1 MNKKIIKERV
11 SSSVPSTP
19 SDQPANPAD
28 PVDPANPTSPVTK
41 MLLECSFPQ
50 KDGSTKGDSSIDGA
64 ITTAY
69 VNLDAKNQQV
79 RQVAKGEEDQ
89 NVIVLSQ
96 LEGYL
101 QKGSRSIAGLFLPTS
116 GGMMVGDINMGE
128 HTIKGLPSSWG
139 SAMFL
144 GNEYAASVG
153 IVQDVVGEYG
163 ARLDDLIERID
174 KYAGSGDGSMDQLI
188 KELGTPEEKT
198 PSDQTPSVTLKNPA
212 EAKWLLL
219 SAKNAMTGTLRF
231 EKKQGALPITPDPTI
246 TNLKAGGLGTI
257 GTATPTDKLQ
267 NIVSVADL
275 TTILKDLQENA
286 PSEGTGSDVG
296 SGSGS
301 GTDSGSGGV
310 AGVSVSAATT
320 STFPEWTGQEVPYLV
335 EQSPDSGS
343 GSPSVQNPL
352 KSSNADNYIKKD
364 NGTYS
369 LLRRGLYLI
378 TFAYEFS
385 SPTQNGAVTC
395 TGTLRKT
402 TTPES
407 GDVGAQPT
415 SGDATAPTD
424 PEPSPAFSVV
434 GSSDGKTVVG
444 SAYILVPGDKALSE
458 HTLTLALT
466 TNENTEVNPTSV
478 TDPASK
484 SYVAISYMGAGY

>member
-11 SSSVPSTP
+11 SSSVPSIP
-19 SDQPANPAD
+19 SDQPAD
-28 PVDPANPTSPVTK
+28 PTNPVTK
-41 MLLECSFPQ
+41 MLFECKLSQ
-50 KDGSTKGDSSIDGA
+50 NQGDASADVDA
-64 ITTAY
+64 MVTTAH
-69 VNLDAKNQQV
+69 VKLDAKNQQV

-116 GGMMVGDINMGE
+116 GGVMVGDINVGTSPGN
-128 HTIKGLPSSWG
+128 TIKGLPSSWG

-163 ARLDDLIERID
+163 ARLDDLIDRIT
-174 KYAGSGDGSMDQLI
+174 KYAGSGEGSLEQLI
-188 KELGTPEEKT
+188 KDLGSPQE
-198 PSDQTPSVTLKNPA
+198 SQAGQTPSVTLKNPA

-286 PSEGTGSDVG
+286 PSEGTGSDTGSEVG

-335 EQSPDSGS
+335 YQSQDSGS

-385 SPTQNGAVTC
+385 SPTQNRAVTC
-395 TGTLRKT
+395 TGTLTKKSDST
-402 TTPES
+402 YAG
-407 GDVGAQPT
+407 GDVAAQPT
-415 SGDATAPTD
+415 SGDAAD
-424 PEPSPAFSVV
+424 PNPAEPSPVFSVV
-434 GSSDGKTVVG
+434 GSSDGKTIVG

-466 TNENTEVNPTSV
+466 PGENTGVSPTSA
-478 TDPASK
+478 TASK

>member
-79 RQVAKGEEDQ
+79 RRVAKGEEDQ

-378 TFAYEFS
+378 TFAYELSTS
-385 SPTQNGAVTC
+385 SSNGVVTC
-395 TGTLRKT
+395 TGTLTKKSDST
-402 TTPES
+402 S
-407 GDVGAQPT
+407 AGGDVAAQPT
-415 SGDATAPTD
+415 SGDAAD
-424 PEPSPAFSVV
+424 PNPAEPSPAFSVV

-458 HTLTLALT
+458 YTLTLALT
-466 TNENTEVNPTSV
+466 PGENTGVSPTSA
-478 TDPASK
+478 TASK

>member
-19 SDQPANPAD
+19 SDQ
-28 PVDPANPTSPVTK
+28 PANPTSPVTK

-116 GGMMVGDINMGE
+116 GGVMVGDINMGTSPGN
-128 HTIKGLPSSWG
+128 TIKGLPSSWG

-163 ARLDDLIERID
+163 ARLDDLIERIT
-174 KYAGSGDGSMDQLI
+174 KYSGSGDGSMTKLLEDLGSP
-188 KELGTPEEKT
+188 KESQSG
-198 PSDQTPSVTLKNPA
+198 QTPSVTLEKPTD
-212 EAKWLLL
+212 AKWLLL

-246 TNLKAGGLGTI
+246 TNLKAGGLGTV

-275 TTILKDLQENA
+275 TTILEDLQNNA
-286 PSEGTGSDVG
+286 PSEGTGSDTGSDVG

-301 GTDSGSGGV
+301 GTDLGSGGV
-310 AGVSVSAATT
+310 AGASVSTTTT

-335 EQSPDSGS
+335 YQSPDSGS

-378 TFAYEFS
+378 TFAYELSTS
-385 SPTQNGAVTC
+385 SSNGVVTC
-395 TGTLRKT
+395 TGTLTKKSDST
-402 TTPES
+402 S
-407 GDVGAQPT
+407 SGGDVAAQPT
-415 SGDATAPTD
+415 SGDAAD
-424 PEPSPAFSVV
+424 PNPAETSPAFSVV

-466 TNENTEVNPTSV
+466 PGENTGVSPTSA
-478 TDPASK
+478 TTSK

>member
-11 SSSVPSTP
+11 SSSVPSIP
-19 SDQPANPAD
+19 SDQPAD
-28 PVDPANPTSPVTK
+28 PTNPVTK
-41 MLLECSFPQ
+41 MLFECKLSQ
-50 KDGSTKGDSSIDGA
+50 NQGDASADVDA
-64 ITTAY
+64 MVTTAH
-69 VNLDAKNQQV
+69 VKLDAKNQQV

-116 GGMMVGDINMGE
+116 GGVMVGDINVGTSPGN
-128 HTIKGLPSSWG
+128 TIKGLPSSWG

-163 ARLDDLIERID
+163 ARLDDLIDRIT
-174 KYAGSGDGSMDQLI
+174 KYAGSGEGSLEQLI
-188 KELGTPEEKT
+188 KDLGSPQE
-198 PSDQTPSVTLKNPA
+198 SQAGQTPSVTLKNPA

-286 PSEGTGSDVG
+286 PSEGTGSDTGSEVG

-335 EQSPDSGS
+335 YQSQDSGS

-385 SPTQNGAVTC
+385 SPTQNRAVTC
-395 TGTLRKT
+395 TGTLTKKSDST
-402 TTPES
+402 YAG
-407 GDVGAQPT
+407 GDVAAQPT
-415 SGDATAPTD
+415 SGDAAD
-424 PEPSPAFSVV
+424 PNPAEPSPVFSVV
-434 GSSDGKTVVG
+434 GSSDGKTIVG

-466 TNENTEVNPTSV
+466 PGENTGVSPTSA
-478 TDPASK
+478 T
-484 SYVAISYMGAGY
+484 GF

>member
-11 SSSVPSTP
+11 SSSVPSIP
-19 SDQPANPAD
+19 SDQPAD
-28 PVDPANPTSPVTK
+28 PTNPVTK
-41 MLLECSFPQ
+41 MLFECKLSQ
-50 KDGSTKGDSSIDGA
+50 NQGDASADVDA
-64 ITTAY
+64 MVTTAH
-69 VNLDAKNQQV
+69 VKLDAKNQQV

-116 GGMMVGDINMGE
+116 GGVMVGDINVGTSPGN
-128 HTIKGLPSSWG
+128 TIKGLPSSWG

-163 ARLDDLIERID
+163 ARLDDLIDRIT
-174 KYAGSGDGSMDQLI
+174 KYAGSGEGSLEQLI
-188 KELGTPEEKT
+188 KDLGSPQE
-198 PSDQTPSVTLKNPA
+198 SQAGQTPSVTLKNPA

-286 PSEGTGSDVG
+286 PSEGTGSDTGSEVG

-301 GTDSGSGGV
+301 GTDSGSEGV

-335 EQSPDSGS
+335 YQSQDSGS

-385 SPTQNGAVTC
+385 SPTQNRAVTC
-395 TGTLRKT
+395 TGTLTKKSDST
-402 TTPES
+402 YAG
-407 GDVGAQPT
+407 GDVAAQPT
-415 SGDATAPTD
+415 SGDAAD
-424 PEPSPAFSVV
+424 PNPAEPSPAFSVV
-434 GSSDGKTVVG
+434 GSSDGKTIVG

-466 TNENTEVNPTSV
+466 PGENTGVSPTSA
-478 TDPASK
+478 TASK

>member
-11 SSSVPSTP
+11 SSSVPSIP
-19 SDQPANPAD
+19 SDQPAD
-28 PVDPANPTSPVTK
+28 PTNPVTK
-41 MLLECSFPQ
+41 MLFECKLSQ
-50 KDGSTKGDSSIDGA
+50 NQGDASADVDA
-64 ITTAY
+64 MVTTAH
-69 VNLDAKNQQV
+69 VKLDAKNQQV

-116 GGMMVGDINMGE
+116 GGVMVGDINVGTSSGN
-128 HTIKGLPSSWG
+128 TIKGLPSSWG

-163 ARLDDLIERID
+163 ARLDDLIDRIT
-174 KYAGSGDGSMDQLI
+174 KYAGSGEGSLEQLI
-188 KELGTPEEKT
+188 KDLGSPQE
-198 PSDQTPSVTLKNPA
+198 SQAGQTPSVTLKNPA

-286 PSEGTGSDVG
+286 PSEGTGSDTGSEVG

-335 EQSPDSGS
+335 YQSQDSGS

-385 SPTQNGAVTC
+385 SPTQNRAVTC
-395 TGTLRKT
+395 TGTLTKKSDST
-402 TTPES
+402 YAG
-407 GDVGAQPT
+407 GDVAAQPT
-415 SGDATAPTD
+415 SGDAAD
-424 PEPSPAFSVV
+424 PNPAEPSPVFSVV
-434 GSSDGKTVVG
+434 GSSDGKTIVG

-466 TNENTEVNPTSV
+466 PGENTGVSPTSA
-478 TDPASK
+478 TASK

>member
-1 MNKKIIKERV
+1 
-11 SSSVPSTP
+11 
-19 SDQPANPAD
+19 
-28 PVDPANPTSPVTK
+28 
-41 MLLECSFPQ
+41 
-50 KDGSTKGDSSIDGA
+50 
-64 ITTAY
+64 
-69 VNLDAKNQQV
+69 
-79 RQVAKGEEDQ
+79 
-89 NVIVLSQ
+89 
-96 LEGYL
+96 
-101 QKGSRSIAGLFLPTS
+101 
-116 GGMMVGDINMGE
+116 MVGDINVGTSPGN
-128 HTIKGLPSSWG
+128 TIKGLPSSWG

-163 ARLDDLIERID
+163 ARLDDLIDRIT
-174 KYAGSGDGSMDQLI
+174 KYAGSGEGSLEQLI
-188 KELGTPEEKT
+188 KDLGSPQE
-198 PSDQTPSVTLKNPA
+198 SQAGQTPSVTLKNPA

-286 PSEGTGSDVG
+286 PSEGTGSDTGSEVG

-335 EQSPDSGS
+335 YQSQDSGS

-385 SPTQNGAVTC
+385 SPTQNRAVTC
-395 TGTLRKT
+395 TGTLTKKSDST
-402 TTPES
+402 YAG
-407 GDVGAQPT
+407 GDVAAQPT
-415 SGDATAPTD
+415 SGDAAD
-424 PEPSPAFSVV
+424 PNPAEPSPVFSVV
-434 GSSDGKTVVG
+434 GSSDGKTIVG

-466 TNENTEVNPTSV
+466 PGENTGVSPTSA
-478 TDPASK
+478 TASK

>member
-19 SDQPANPAD
+19 SDQPAD
-28 PVDPANPTSPVTK
+28 PTNPVTK
-41 MLLECSFPQ
+41 MLFECKLSQ
-50 KDGSTKGDSSIDGA
+50 NQGDASADVDA
-64 ITTAY
+64 MVTTAH
-69 VNLDAKNQQV
+69 VKLDAKNQQV

-116 GGMMVGDINMGE
+116 GGVMVGDINVGTSPGN
-128 HTIKGLPSSWG
+128 TIKGLPSSWG

-153 IVQDVVGEYG
+153 IVQDVVGEYR
-163 ARLDDLIERID
+163 ARLDDLIDRIT
-174 KYAGSGDGSMDQLI
+174 KYAGSGEGSLEQLI
-188 KELGTPEEKT
+188 KDLGSPQE
-198 PSDQTPSVTLKNPA
+198 SQAGQTPSVTLEKPTD
-212 EAKWLLL
+212 AKWLLL

-231 EKKQGALPITPDPTI
+231 EKKQGALPTTPDPTI

-275 TTILKDLQENA
+275 TTILKDLQNNA
-286 PSEGTGSDVG
+286 PSEGTGSHTGSDVG
-296 SGSGS
+296 SRSGS
-301 GTDSGSGGV
+301 GTDSVSGGV
-310 AGVSVSAATT
+310 AGASVSTT
-320 STFPEWTGQEVPYLV
+320 TASTFPEWTGQEVPYLV

-343 GSPSVQNPL
+343 GSLSVQNPL

-378 TFAYEFS
+378 TFAYEFG
-385 SPTQNGAVTC
+385 SPIQNGAVTC
-395 TGTLRKT
+395 TGTLRKKSDST
-402 TTPES
+402 S
-407 GDVGAQPT
+407 AGGDVAAQPT

-444 SAYILVPGDKALSE
+444 SAYILVPGDKALSK

-466 TNENTEVNPTSV
+466 PGKNTEVSPTSA
-478 TDPASK
+478 TASK

>member
-19 SDQPANPAD
+19 SDQPAD
-28 PVDPANPTSPVTK
+28 PTNPVTK
-41 MLLECSFPQ
+41 MLFECKLSQ
-50 KDGSTKGDSSIDGA
+50 NQGDASADVDA
-64 ITTAY
+64 MVTTAH
-69 VNLDAKNQQV
+69 VKLDAKNQQV

-116 GGMMVGDINMGE
+116 GGPMVGDINMGTSPGN
-128 HTIKGLPSSWG
+128 TIKGLPSSWG

-153 IVQDVVGEYG
+153 IVQDVVGEHG
-163 ARLDDLIERID
+163 ARLDDLIERIT
-174 KYAGSGDGSMDQLI
+174 KYSGSGEGSMTKLLEDLGSP
-188 KELGTPEEKT
+188 KESQSG
-198 PSDQTPSVTLKNPA
+198 QTPSVTLEKPTD
-212 EAKWLLL
+212 AKWLLL

-231 EKKQGALPITPDPTI
+231 EKKQGALPTTPDPTI
-246 TNLKAGGLGTI
+246 TNLKARGLGTI

-286 PSEGTGSDVG
+286 PSEGTGSDTGSDVG